1 MRILYLSLFL
11 CFGFISVVQAQ
22 WHARFG
28 LGSGQSIQA
37 LQVGNNH
44 FTKSDGSK
52 ASSSFGWDSWL
63 TLEFGR
69 TLAKHWSIDMGF
81 TYLRGA
87 NGDFTLSNSVFSQKV
102 RQYSRGYLITPT
114 VTFLFRQPAQRIR
127 PLVGLG
133 PVLSLRPRTFRED
146 NYEVYQSK
154 EYIETAMFFNV
165 GSTWGYLVQAG
176 LQGRLSKRSQFI
188 LQLSYRHVFDNQ
200 LIEIKNLQSSK
211 GHYTKYTIN
220 GVESPESSQECT
232 TCEFGSIINE
242 ERIKDGINNSHPFT
256 GIGLTLG
263 YQINF

>member
-22 WHARFG
+22 WHARIG
-28 LGSGQSIQA
+28 LGSGQSMQA
-37 LQVGNNH
+37 LEVGTNH
-44 FTKSDGSK
+44 FTKDDGSN

-102 RQYSRGYLITPT
+102 RQYSRGFLITPS
-114 VTFLFRQPAQRIR
+114 VTFLFRQPARRIR
-127 PLVGLG
+127 PLLSFG
-133 PVLSLRPRTFRED
+133 PVLSLRPRTFRD
-146 NYEVYQSK
+146 DDYEVYQSK
-154 EYIETAMFFNV
+154 EVIETAMFFNV

-176 LQGRLSKRSQFI
+176 LQSRLSKRSQFI
-188 LQLSYRHVFDNQ
+188 LQLSYRRVFDNQ

>member
-22 WHARFG
+22 WHARIG

-87 NGDFTLSNSVFSQKV
+87 NGDFTLSNSVFSQRV
-102 RQYSRGYLITPT
+102 RQYSRGYLITPSYFSIPST
-114 VTFLFRQPAQRIR
+114 GPTYS

-154 EYIETAMFFNV
+154 EYIETAMFLMWVQHGVILYKPVSRVAYPNV
-165 GSTWGYLVQAG
+165 LSLSCSYLIVMC
-176 LQGRLSKRSQFI
+176 L
-188 LQLSYRHVFDNQ
+188 
-200 LIEIKNLQSSK
+200 
-211 GHYTKYTIN
+211 TIN
-220 GVESPESSQECT
+220 
-232 TCEFGSIINE
+232 
-242 ERIKDGINNSHPFT
+242 
-256 GIGLTLG
+256 
-263 YQINF
+263 